1 MYKRT
6 RIWAGTNHLNIMH
19 SAKQIYKSC
28 RTEFEQER
36 TYAKLRCAKDKYLL
50 QNLEYV
56 SDLMV
61 GKEAHVYK
69 YADRQSM
76 FFDCQIMLTIKEPN
90 QEYCEVDIRFVVVC
104 K

>member
-1 MYKRT
+1 MC
-6 RIWAGTNHLNIMH
+6 I
-19 SAKQIYKSC
+19 
-28 RTEFEQER
+28 
-36 TYAKLRCAKDKYLL
+36 KLRCAKDKYLL

-76 FFDCQIMLTIKEPN
+76 FFDCQIMLTIKEPS
-90 QEYCEVDIRFVVVC
+90 QEYCEVDLHFPLV
-104 K
+104 